1 MAAPAALPRRAV
13 LQGGA
18 LTGAAAVLVGCG
30 LFAGGDDERG
40 RSRDPSGGRDTR
52 DLAAALHAEEELL
65 SAYEAALDEHP
76 GLRPRLRVARA
87 DHEEHRR
94 VLLTLLADLDP
105 SGPWAA
111 ALGGAVGPGAGD
123 QAFDGRPPGGGPSP
137 TDSAALAGSASPAPG
152 GVPVAADPEQALAA
166 LVDLERAAASARTEQ
181 AVRADG
187 RWAPLLG
194 VLAASEASHA
204 AVLAA

>member
-1 MAAPAALPRRAV
+1 M
-13 LQGGA
+13 GA
-18 LTGAAAVLVGCG
+18 LSGAAAALGGCG
-30 LFAGGDDERG
+30 LFAGGDDEPG
-40 RSRDPSGGRDTR
+40 RSRDPSGGGGTG
-52 DLAAALHAEEELL
+52 DLAAALQAEEELL
-65 SAYEAALDEHP
+65 SAYGAALEEHP
-76 GLRPRLRVARA
+76 GLRSRLRGARA

-111 ALGGAVGPGAGD
+111 ALDGVAAPGAG
-123 QAFDGRPPGGGPSP
+123 PPAGDALPPTGGPSP
-137 TDSAALAGSASPAPG
+137 TGSASPAGSPSPAGGASPAAG

-166 LVDLERAAASARTEQ
+166 LVDLERAAAAARTEQ
-181 AVRADG
+181 AVQADD